1 MSREPGDGEG
11 QEPGRKKKRA
21 RAPRPSPSQL
31 PPEERFA
38 KGLSAAMRLLASR
51 ERSRAELRAKLAGK
65 GYPRETIEAVL
76 DRLEESELQ
85 SDERFADA
93 FAMEAQRS
101 RGLSSY
107 AVQGELR
114 RRGVSKELAAVAS
127 TEAPEEEAARAA
139 ELAARRASR
148 LAAYPAEV
156 RYRRILSFLARRGYP
171 AEVCRRLAAQAS
183 DLRGEPPATE

>member
-1 MSREPGDGEG
+1 
-11 QEPGRKKKRA
+11 
-21 RAPRPSPSQL
+21 
-31 PPEERFA
+31 
-38 KGLSAAMRLLASR
+38 MRLLASR

-65 GYPRETIEAVL
+65 GYPRETIDAVL

-85 SDERFADA
+85 SDERFAEA
-93 FAMEAQRS
+93 FTMEAQRS

-114 RRGVSKELAAVAS
+114 RRGVSKDLAAIAS
-127 TEAPEEEAARAA
+127 TEDPENEAARAA

-171 AEVCRRLAAQAS
+171 AELCRRLAVQAA
-183 DLRGEPPATE
+183 DLRAEPPTPD